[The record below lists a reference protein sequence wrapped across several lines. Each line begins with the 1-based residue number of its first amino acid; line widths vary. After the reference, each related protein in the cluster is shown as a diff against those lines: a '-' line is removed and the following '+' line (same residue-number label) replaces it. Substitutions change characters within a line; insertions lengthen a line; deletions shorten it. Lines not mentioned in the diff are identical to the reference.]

1 MGKLLITTFLTAA
14 MFASAVQAFAGS
26 NENQSTVR
34 IVMIVAPKDFTDQ
47 EYFDLRKVFENAGAR
62 VRVASTTTQ
71 PAVSQNLAKVRVDQA
86 IPDIRLDQVD
96 AIVVV
101 GGMGAATYLMN
112 DESLRNLLVAASKSN
127 KVVSAICIAPAVLAR
142 AGVLRNREA
151 TCYADKTIIG
161 VLKMNGAAYL
171 DRKVVVSGRIVTGN
185 GPDAAKEFAT
195 TVLAEIGKS

>member
-71 PAVSQNLAKVRVDQA
+71 PAVSHNLAKVRVDQA

>member
-14 MFASAVQAFAGS
+14 MIASSVQVSAGS
-26 NENQSTVR
+26 NENQSTAC

-47 EYFDLRKVFENAGAR
+47 EYFDPRKVFENAGAR
-62 VRVASTTTQ
+62 VRVASTTTR
-71 PAVSQNLAKVRVDQA
+71 PAVSHNLAKVRVDQA
-86 IPDIRLDQVD
+86 ISDIRLDQVD

-161 VLKMNGAAYL
+161 ALKMNGAAYL
-171 DRKVVVSGRIVTGN
+171 DREVVVSGRIVTGN
-185 GPDAAKEFAT
+185 GPGAAKEFAA
-195 TVLAEIGKS
+195 TVLAGIGKS